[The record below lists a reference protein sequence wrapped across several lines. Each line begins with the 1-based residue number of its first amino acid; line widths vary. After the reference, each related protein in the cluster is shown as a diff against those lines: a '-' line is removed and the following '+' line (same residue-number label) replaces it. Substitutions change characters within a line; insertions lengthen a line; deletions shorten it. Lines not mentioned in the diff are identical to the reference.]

1 MIDNVG
7 SGCNLSFEGDPMKK
21 SIWSQ
26 VLDEAARSAR
36 QAPRIFF
43 APFVGA
49 VRETARVFRE
59 VQLENQRRTQSSAPT
74 PRSNGIDPPATR

>member
-1 MIDNVG
+1 
-7 SGCNLSFEGDPMKK
+7 MKK

-26 VLDEAARSAR
+26 VFEEAARSAR

-59 VQLENQRRTQSSAPT
+59 VQMENQGRTQSLASA
-74 PRSNGIDPPATR
+74 PRSNGIDPPATQ